1 MPLISVIIPVYN
13 VERYLAKCIESIAIQ
28 GVDDYELLLVNDG
41 SKDSSLEICNEYA
54 SKDSRIKVI
63 SKENGGVSSAR
74 NCGLDNATGEWVT
87 FVDADDWLAEG
98 TLAECMP
105 YMEEYD
111 IIRFS
116 TLDVFGNDRTHKR
129 PVRYAKDW
137 DEAFRQ
143 VVGHRTMIGIAGT
156 LYRRR
161 LIEENNIRLDTNIIY
176 GEDWLLLATVM
187 HKSRS
192 VKTLNE
198 LYGYIYNRANEAS
211 CSNTLNI
218 EKFIQ
223 SLVVVRKLRE
233 MVGNGYEEELKRSR
247 CYRVGMLIKHFGCK
261 RTYRALMDNLDRID
275 LINLHDILT
284 AKLHLSLRCRLL
296 RLWTG
301 YLAWRNGEKL

>member
-1 MPLISVIIPVYN
+1 MHREYCCTGRGRLRIVVGKRWQQGYS
-13 VERYLAKCIESIAIQ
+13 LA
-28 GVDDYELLLVNDG
+28 
-41 SKDSSLEICNEYA
+41 ICNDYA

-63 SKENGGVSSAR
+63 SKPNGGVSSAR

-98 TLAECMP
+98 TLAKCLP
-105 YMEEYD
+105 YMAEYD
-111 IIRFS
+111 IVRFS
-116 TLDVFGNDRTHKR
+116 TLDVFGDTRTHKR

-161 LIEENNIRLDTNIIY
+161 LIEENNIRLDTGIIY
-176 GEDWLLLATVM
+176 GEDWLLLATAM
-187 HKSRS
+187 HKSHS
-192 VKTLNE
+192 VKTLTD

-211 CSNTLNI
+211 CSNTLNS

-233 MVGNGYEEELKRSR
+233 MIGKGYEAELKRSR
-247 CYRVGMLIKHFGCK
+247 CYRVGMLVKHFGCK
-261 RTYRALMDNLDRID
+261 ETYRALMDNLDRID

-284 AKLHLSLRCRLL
+284 AKLHFSLRCRLL
-296 RLWTG
+296 RLWIG
-301 YLAWRNGEKL
+301 YLAWRK